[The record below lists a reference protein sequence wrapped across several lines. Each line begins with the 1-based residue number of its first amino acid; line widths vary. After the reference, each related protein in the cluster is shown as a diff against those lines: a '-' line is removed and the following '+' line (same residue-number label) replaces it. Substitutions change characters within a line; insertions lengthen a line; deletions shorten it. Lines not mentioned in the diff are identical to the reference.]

1 MPFMRGVRGGGAAVA
16 CDEVLGLVI
25 GCDDRGLALVR
36 CDEEEP
42 RGRGEIAGV
51 DMAAEGANASGDE
64 AWA

>member
-1 MPFMRGVRGGGAAVA
+1 MRGVRGGGTAVG
-16 CDEVLGLVI
+16 CNEVLGLVI

-51 DMAAEGANASGDE
+51 DMAAEGSSASGSE
-64 AWA
+64 ARA